1 MATKRACEK
10 QATTTMPAGSI
21 KRGDIV
27 ILTAT
32 ELFVALHPRLDT
44 VAGTVTFVL
53 QYLPT
58 GKMIWCKCG
67 RNDPIK
73 ILLGGNSGGTQ
84 TY

>member
-1 MATKRACEK
+1 MATKRTCEK

-32 ELFVALHPRLDT
+32 QLFVALHPRLDSN
-44 VAGTVTFVL
+44 AGTVTFVL
-53 QYLPT
+53 EYLPT
-58 GKMIWCKCG
+58 GKISRHQCD
-67 RNDPIK
+67 RNDPIE